1 MKVYMS
7 IIYFLSDSE
16 ESRGEEV
23 KLTSPIV
30 SFYSGNKKYVKCI
43 NLDDEK
49 FQNINLL
56 EEQELILPTRSNENI
71 KLSEADIKQFQNG
84 ISCENYL
91 KMIYKILKRYG
102 FEMGKDKWY
111 KNRNIFEYTNSCI
124 LYALGN
130 GMKIQREKRNFLF

>member
-16 ESRGEEV
+16 DTSGEEV
-23 KLTSPIV
+23 KFTSPIV

-71 KLSEADIKQFQNG
+71 KLSEADIKL
-84 ISCENYL
+84 S
-91 KMIYKILKRYG
+91 
-102 FEMGKDKWY
+102 DK
-111 KNRNIFEYTNSCI
+111 
-124 LYALGN
+124 
-130 GMKIQREKRNFLF
+130 NFK